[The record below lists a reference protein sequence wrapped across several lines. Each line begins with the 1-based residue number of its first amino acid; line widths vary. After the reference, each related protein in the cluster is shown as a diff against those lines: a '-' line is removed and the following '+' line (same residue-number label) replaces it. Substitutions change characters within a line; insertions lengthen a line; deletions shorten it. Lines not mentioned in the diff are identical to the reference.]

1 MFGAPVRISTACCGS
16 IVEGP
21 LAQSRWRRVTAA
33 RLSWG
38 GVVTVSGSLLRGGR
52 ATNTDMYG
60 INMARR
66 SSGRE
71 EDRKVSQADG

>member
-33 RLSWG
+33 GLSCG
-38 GVVTVSGSLLRGGR
+38 GVVVTVSGSLLRGG

-60 INMARR
+60 ISMARR